1 MELRHIYKLAD
12 IINESILEEKLPKD
26 VRNDITI
33 VVNVSPTTA
42 YGIDKE
48 FYRLTHDNNDDGFV
62 HSKDIDASISN
73 VKFSIREKV
82 ESLKSSTF
90 IISYSTVVF
99 LIKVLSHPVFS
110 SILSYTLLTEFKLVI
125 LPKNITL
132 SFFLSVS
139 SVFKAQYNLSASP
152 AFLHITKSKSS
163 L

>member
-48 FYRLTHDNNDDGFV
+48 FYRLTHDNSDEGFV

-82 ESLKSSTF
+82 GS
-90 IISYSTVVF
+90 
-99 LIKVLSHPVFS
+99 
-110 SILSYTLLTEFKLVI
+110 
-125 LPKNITL
+125 
-132 SFFLSVS
+132 
-139 SVFKAQYNLSASP
+139 
-152 AFLHITKSKSS
+152 
-163 L
+163 

>member
-1 MELRHIYKLAD
+1 MELRHIYKLSD

-26 VRNDITI
+26 IRNDITI

-82 ESLKSSTF
+82 ES
-90 IISYSTVVF
+90 
-99 LIKVLSHPVFS
+99 
-110 SILSYTLLTEFKLVI
+110 
-125 LPKNITL
+125 
-132 SFFLSVS
+132 
-139 SVFKAQYNLSASP
+139 
-152 AFLHITKSKSS
+152 
-163 L
+163 

>member
-48 FYRLTHDNNDDGFV
+48 FYRLTHDNSDEGFV

-82 ESLKSSTF
+82 ES
-90 IISYSTVVF
+90 
-99 LIKVLSHPVFS
+99 
-110 SILSYTLLTEFKLVI
+110 
-125 LPKNITL
+125 
-132 SFFLSVS
+132 
-139 SVFKAQYNLSASP
+139 
-152 AFLHITKSKSS
+152 
-163 L
+163 

>member
-1 MELRHIYKLAD
+1 MELRHIDKLAD

-48 FYRLTHDNNDDGFV
+48 FYRLTHDNTDDGFV

-82 ESLKSSTF
+82 GS
-90 IISYSTVVF
+90 
-99 LIKVLSHPVFS
+99 
-110 SILSYTLLTEFKLVI
+110 
-125 LPKNITL
+125 
-132 SFFLSVS
+132 
-139 SVFKAQYNLSASP
+139 
-152 AFLHITKSKSS
+152 
-163 L
+163 

>member
-48 FYRLTHDNNDDGFV
+48 FYLLTHDNNDDVFV
-62 HSKDIDASISN
+62 HSKDIDDSISN

-82 ESLKSSTF
+82 GS
-90 IISYSTVVF
+90 
-99 LIKVLSHPVFS
+99 
-110 SILSYTLLTEFKLVI
+110 
-125 LPKNITL
+125 
-132 SFFLSVS
+132 
-139 SVFKAQYNLSASP
+139 
-152 AFLHITKSKSS
+152 
-163 L
+163 